1 MAEALFESVRS
12 QIAQNLSATLDALA
26 GGQTDWVAL
35 AGHVLSQLL
44 ISVIY
49 LGILLLVYAIL
60 ISLIRLVV
68 GSRRSSKPW
77 FGQLRTGIRYL
88 FGLGGLLVIMAQF
101 EASPELL
108 KGMARAGLMALG
120 FFVGWLPLVV

>member
-1 MAEALFESVRS
+1 MTEALFESVRS

-68 GSRRSSKPW
+68 GSRRSSVA
-77 FGQLRTGIRYL
+77 G
-88 FGLGGLLVIMAQF
+88 
-101 EASPELL
+101 AS
-108 KGMARAGLMALG
+108 ASRAGQRLG
-120 FFVGWLPLVV
+120 SPGRAR